1 MMVNS
6 VQFFIPAVYEMAEFR
21 SQKVSIIGLGREGM
35 ALARFLAQ
43 RGITVTV
50 SDLKKREEL
59 AERIGGLSEFLIRFN
74 LEGHPQSLLDADIIY
89 VSPGVPQDI
98 PLLVEARKRGIPISS
113 ETRLFFNLCP
123 APIIGI
129 TGSSGKGTT
138 TSLVAQILQR
148 AGRKTYMGG
157 NIGFPLIEKVEEIE
171 PEAIVVAE
179 LSSFQ
184 LEALERSP
192 HIASI
197 LNIRPNHLDRHKSME
212 AYIAAKLNIL
222 RYQTVGDWAI
232 LNKDDSITS
241 QFIERCKGGV
251 LLFSR
256 KEEVEGAFIRGEK
269 VFIRWGGGE
278 EEVCHKKDVQ
288 LFGEHNLENILA
300 ACAISAAA
308 GVPPEAMAIVCT
320 TFKGLEH
327 RLEFVRELKGVFY
340 YNDSLGTSPDRTIAA
355 LEAIDKPIVLLGGG
369 RNKGFALEGLVN
381 LIVQK
386 VRYLVLFGEQATLL
400 EEAVRKAQSKS
411 GTTGVPV
418 IGRAGDDLEKAVRL
432 AFEASQPGDVIL
444 FSPAGSSYDMYR
456 DFAERGE
463 HFKDLVRNLGEDG

>member
-1 MMVNS
+1 V
-6 VQFFIPAVYEMAEFR
+6 VCKVRE
-21 SQKVSIIGLGREGM
+21 SQKVSIIGLGREGV

-43 RGITVTV
+43 RGVTVTV
-50 SDLKKREEL
+50 SDLKTKKEL
-59 AERIGGLSEFLIRFN
+59 AERIEGLSEFLIRFE
-74 LEGHPQSLLDADIIY
+74 LGEHPLSLLDADVIY

-113 ETRLFFNLCP
+113 ETRLFFSLCP

-138 TSLVAQILQR
+138 ATLVAQALQA
-148 AGRKTYMGG
+148 AGRKTYLGE
-157 NIGFPLIEKVEEIE
+157 NIGFPLIEKVEEID
-171 PEAIVVAE
+171 PETIVVAE

-184 LEALERSP
+184 LEVLDRSP

-212 AYIAAKLNIL
+212 AYTAAKLNIL
-222 RYQTVGDWAI
+222 RYQTAGDWAI
-232 LNKDDSITS
+232 LNKDDPITS
-241 QFIERCKGGV
+241 QFVDRCKGGL

-256 KEEVEGAFIRGEK
+256 KEEVEGAFMRGDK

-278 EEVCHKKDVQ
+278 EEVCPKKDLQ
-288 LFGEHNLENILA
+288 LLGEHNLENILA

-308 GVPPEAMAIVCT
+308 GAPPEAMASACT
-320 TFKGLEH
+320 AFKGLEH
-327 RLEFVRELKGVFY
+327 RLEFVRESNGVFY
-340 YNDSLGTSPDRTIAA
+340 YNDSLATSPDRTIAA
-355 LEAIDKPIVLLGGG
+355 LEAFDRPIVLLGGG
-369 RNKGFALEGLVN
+369 RNKGLSLEGLAD

-400 EEAVRKAQSKS
+400 EEAVRKAQSRKR
-411 GTTGVPV
+411 TRGVPV
-418 IGRAGDDLEKAVRL
+418 IKHAGDDLEKAVNL
-432 AFEASQPGDVIL
+432 AAQVGRPGDVVL
-444 FSPAGSSYDMYR
+444 FSPAGSSHDMYR

-463 HFKDLVRNLGEDG
+463 HFKDLVRKLKDG

>member
-1 MMVNS
+1 MGES
-6 VQFFIPAVYEMAEFR
+6 K
-21 SQKVSIIGLGREGM
+21 KVSVIGLGREGM

-43 RGITVTV
+43 RGATVTV
-50 SDLKKREEL
+50 SDIKTRKEL
-59 AERIGGLSEFLIRFN
+59 AERIEGLSEFPIRFK
-74 LEGHPQSLLDADIIY
+74 LGSHPQSLLDADVIY

-113 ETRLFFNLCP
+113 ETRLFFSLCP
-123 APIIGI
+123 APVIGI

-138 TSLVAQILQR
+138 ATLVAQILQA
-148 AGRKTYMGG
+148 AGRQTYVGE
-157 NIGFPLIEKVEEIE
+157 NIGFPLIKKVEEID

-184 LEALERSP
+184 LEVLDRSP

-212 AYIAAKLNIL
+212 AYTAAKLNIL
-222 RYQTVGDWAI
+222 RYQTADDWAI
-232 LNKDDSITS
+232 LNKDDPLTS
-241 QFIERCKGGV
+241 QFIDRCKGGV

-256 KEEVEGAFIRGEK
+256 KEVVEGAFIRGDK
-269 VFIRWGGGE
+269 VFIHWGGGE

-308 GVPPEAMAIVCT
+308 GAPPEAMTSACT

-327 RLEFVRELKGVFY
+327 RLEFLRELNGVFY
-340 YNDSLGTSPDRTIAA
+340 YNDSLATSPDRTVAA
-355 LEAIDKPIVLLGGG
+355 LEAFDKPIVLLGGG
-369 RNKGFALEGLVN
+369 RNKGLPLKGLAD

-386 VRYLVLFGEQATLL
+386 VRYLVLFGEQAILL
-400 EEAVRKAQSKS
+400 EEAVRKAQSRK
-411 GTTGVPV
+411 GTMGVP
-418 IGRAGDDLEKAVRL
+418 IIKRAGDDLEKAVRL
-432 AFEASQPGDVIL
+432 AAEASRPGDVVL
-444 FSPAGSSYDMYR
+444 FSPAGTSYDMYC

-463 HFKDLVRNLGEDG
+463 HFKDLVGKLKDG

>member
-1 MMVNS
+1 MVKLAALFMP
-6 VQFFIPAVYEMAEFR
+6 VFYEMERFR
-21 SQKVSIIGLGREGM
+21 GQKVSIIGLGREGI

-43 RGITVTV
+43 RGATVTV
-50 SDLKKREEL
+50 SDLKTREEL
-59 AERIGGLSEFLIRFN
+59 AERIEELSGFPIRYE
-74 LEGHPQSLLDADIIY
+74 LGGHPRDLLDADLIY

-98 PLLVEARKRGIPISS
+98 PILLEACKQAIPTGS
-113 ETRLFFNLCP
+113 ETRLFFSLCR

-138 TSLVAQILQR
+138 ASLVAQILEK
-148 AGRKTYMGG
+148 AGRKTYLGG

-184 LEALERSP
+184 LETLDRSP

-212 AYIAAKLNIL
+212 AYTEAKLNIL
-222 RYQTVGDWAI
+222 RYQTAGDWAI
-232 LNKDDSITS
+232 LNKDDPITS
-241 QFIERCKGGV
+241 RFIERCKGGI

-256 KEEVEGAFIRGEK
+256 KEEVEGAFVRGEK
-269 VFIRWGGGE
+269 VFIRWSGGE
-278 EEVCHKKDVQ
+278 GEVCHKKDIQ
-288 LFGEHNLENILA
+288 LLGEHNVENILA
-300 ACAISAAA
+300 ACAISAVA
-308 GVPPEAMAIVCT
+308 GVPSEAMATVCT

-327 RLEFVRELKGVFY
+327 RLELVRELKGVFY
-340 YNDSLGTSPDRTIAA
+340 YNDSLATSPDRTIAA

-369 RNKGFALEGLVN
+369 RNKGFALERVAN

-386 VRYLVLFGEQATLL
+386 VCYLVLFGEQATLL
-400 EEAVRKAQSKS
+400 EEAVRKAQIES
-411 GTTGVPV
+411 GTMALPV
-418 IGRAGDDLEKAVRL
+418 IKHAGDDLEKAVRL
-432 AFEASQPGDVIL
+432 AFEASRPGDVVL

-463 HFKDLVRNLGEDG
+463 HFKDLVGKLGENG

>member
-1 MMVNS
+1 MPV
-6 VQFFIPAVYEMAEFR
+6 VYEMVE
-21 SQKVSIIGLGREGM
+21 KVSIIGLGREGM

-43 RGITVTV
+43 RGATVTV
-50 SDLKKREEL
+50 SDLKTREEL
-59 AERIGGLSEFLIRFN
+59 AERIEGLSEFPIRYK
-74 LEGHPQSLLDADIIY
+74 LGGHPQGLLDADVIY
-89 VSPGVPQDI
+89 VSPGVPQDT

-113 ETRLFFNLCP
+113 ETRLFFSLCP

-138 TSLVAQILQR
+138 ATLVAQILQA
-148 AGRKTYMGG
+148 AGRKTYLGE
-157 NIGFPLIEKVEEIE
+157 NIGLPLIEKVEEID
-171 PEAIVVAE
+171 PGAVVVAE

-184 LEALERSP
+184 LEVLDRSP

-212 AYIAAKLNIL
+212 AYTAAKLNIL
-222 RYQTVGDWAI
+222 RYQAADDWAI
-232 LNKDDSITS
+232 LNKDDPITS
-241 QFIERCKGGV
+241 QFIDRCKGGV

-256 KEEVEGAFIRGEK
+256 EEEVEGAFIRNDK

-308 GVPPEAMAIVCT
+308 GAPPEAMTSACT

-327 RLEFVRELKGVFY
+327 RLEFVRELNGVFY
-340 YNDSLGTSPDRTIAA
+340 YNDSLATSPDRTIAA
-355 LEAIDKPIVLLGGG
+355 LEAFDKPIVLLGGG
-369 RNKGFALEGLVN
+369 RNKGLSLEGLAS

-400 EEAVRKAQSKS
+400 EEAVRKAQSRN
-411 GTTGVPV
+411 GTMAIPV
-418 IGRAGDDLEKAVRL
+418 IKHAEDDLEKAVRL
-432 AFEASQPGDVIL
+432 AAEASRPGDVVL
-444 FSPAGSSYDMYR
+444 FSPAGTSYDMYR
-456 DFAERGE
+456 DFAERGK
-463 HFKDLVRNLGEDG
+463 HFKDLVRKLREDD

>member
-1 MMVNS
+1 MINVAPL
-6 VQFFIPAVYEMAEFR
+6 FIPVVYEMAN
-21 SQKVSIIGLGREGM
+21 KVSIIGLGKEGT
-35 ALARFLAQ
+35 ALARFFAQ
-43 RGITVTV
+43 RGATVTV
-50 SDLKKREEL
+50 SDLRTKEEL
-59 AERIGGLSEFLIRFN
+59 AESIEVLSEFLIRFK
-74 LEGHPQSLLDADIIY
+74 LGGHPQNLLDADIIY

-113 ETRLFFNLCP
+113 ETRLFFSLCP

-138 TSLVAQILQR
+138 ATLVAQILQK
-148 AGRKTYMGG
+148 AGRKTYLGE
-157 NIGFPLIEKVEEIE
+157 NIGFPLIEKVEEIG

-184 LEALERSP
+184 LEVLDRSP

-222 RYQTVGDWAI
+222 HYQTAGDWAI
-232 LNKDDSITS
+232 LNKDDPITS
-241 QFIERCKGGV
+241 QLIERCKGGL

-256 KEEVEGAFIRGEK
+256 KEEVEGAFMREDK

-278 EEVCHKKDVQ
+278 EEVCPKKDIQ

-308 GVPPEAMAIVCT
+308 GAPSEAMATACT

-327 RLEFVRELKGVFY
+327 RLEFVRELNGVFY
-340 YNDSLGTSPDRTIAA
+340 YNDSLATSPDRTVAA
-355 LEAIDKPIVLLGGG
+355 LEAFNKPIVLLGGG
-369 RNKGFALEGLVN
+369 RNKGLSLEGLAN
-381 LIVQK
+381 LIIQK
-386 VRYLVLFGEQATLL
+386 VHYLVLFGEQATLL
-400 EEAVRKAQSKS
+400 EEAVRRAQSRS
-411 GTTGVPV
+411 ETMGVPA
-418 IGRAGDDLEKAVRL
+418 IKHAGDDLEKAVRL
-432 AFEASQPGDVIL
+432 AFEASRPGDVVL

-456 DFAERGE
+456 DFAERGK
-463 HFKDLVRNLGEDG
+463 HFKDLVRKLGEND